1 MVKAKGSSGKGAVAT
16 ASKGVAVKQAAE
28 AEAEAE
34 VEVEGELAVGVIPS
48 GLVKSGRVWKTKQT
62 TRFSVIKR
70 SGMLNHLNKSFEL
83 KQAERAA
90 HQNMKELER
99 ELKAEKKAK
108 IEEEKQVRE
117 ERQKR
122 RLANEYK
129 SSTFQVIKPETMKS
143 MSKKQLRMV
152 RKTSMNKNGVV
163 ELQPLYGTSKK

>member
-1 MVKAKGSSGKGAVAT
+1 MVKAKGEK
-16 ASKGVAVKQAAE
+16 ASKSAAVTATKGQAAVQAPE
-28 AEAEAE
+28 AEADAE
-34 VEVEGELAVGVIPS
+34 VEVEGALAVGIIPS
-48 GLVKSGRVWKTKQT
+48 GLAKSGRVWKTKQT
-62 TRFSVIKR
+62 TRFSIIKR
-70 SGMLNHLNKSFEL
+70 SGMLNHLNKSFEM

-163 ELQPLYGTSKK
+163 ELQPLYGSKR